1 MFYFLSVIF
10 FFFKFKVF
18 IIFKRKFNNFLG
30 FKNNNNFL
38 IIHYTFLGADGD

>member
-1 MFYFLSVIF
+1 MGNHVLFFECDF

-30 FKNNNNFL
+30 FKNNNF
-38 IIHYTFLGADGD
+38 F